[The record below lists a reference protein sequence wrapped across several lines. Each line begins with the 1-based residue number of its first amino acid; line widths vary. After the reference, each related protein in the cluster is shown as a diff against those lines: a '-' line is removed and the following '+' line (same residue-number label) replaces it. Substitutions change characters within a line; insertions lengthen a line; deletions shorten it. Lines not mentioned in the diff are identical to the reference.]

1 MLKIHHVKSIQIRSF
16 FWSVFHLIWTEY
28 GNIRSISPY
37 SVQIRENTY
46 QKKTTHLDT
55 FHAVIISGSKLAI
68 ISGSLGRLSNNSWFL
83 WKFRTFKWDIKLYG
97 SLPEKCPNREFFLVH
112 IFLYSDWT
120 QENTD
125 QKKTPYLDTVHTVDA

>member
-1 MLKIHHVKSIQIRSF
+1 MAFPLREKCPNTEFFLVRISPHLDWIRKY
-16 FWSVFHLIWTEY
+16 TEY
-28 GNIRSISPY
+28 LSVLSPNTG
-37 SVQIRENTY
+37 NTY